1 LHALG
6 TEMLPVEGN
15 HPTVD
20 AWAVRGA
27 GFTTLLLTNYALPRH
42 PIATET
48 IQITLNNAR
57 SPIQATIRR
66 IDSDH
71 ANAKRRWQE
80 MGSPEYL
87 SAAIVTELNTI
98 SRCEPEPQSFDFQNG
113 ALGVDVTMPPLAVAA
128 VTLRFAARDSD

>member
-1 LHALG
+1 MKLG
-6 TEMLPVEGN
+6 
-15 HPTVD
+15 
-20 AWAVRGA
+20 
-27 GFTTLLLTNYALPRH
+27 
-42 PIATET
+42 
-48 IQITLNNAR
+48 NAR
-57 SPIQATIRR
+57 PPIQATIRR

-98 SRCEPEPQSFDFQNG
+98 SRCEPEPQSFDFRNG

-128 VTLRFAARDSD
+128 VTLWFAARDSD